1 MRNKDQIMKTISIL
15 LLLVLSIPGY
25 SQTNKEPIDYVD
37 CFIGTSNSRWMLG
50 PYAGRPFGMVQLG
63 PDNQNDG
70 WMAGY
75 EFSISNVSGFSHIHA
90 WTMCGLM
97 MMPQVQDPT
106 FKDRPVDAPYRGA
119 GASYHSRMLKETEKA
134 FPGYYAVE
142 LYDSDVKAELTATTH
157 CGFHKYTFNDDYE
170 NARILIDLLFPAEY
184 VAKLADGE
192 ITIKDKQTITG
203 YSKLIS
209 SYNEWTLHFEIR
221 FNKAFNSMNGWT
233 QREGEREG
241 VEKVKG
247 QGDLASYVTFNVKKE
262 EPLMAKVGLSLVSA
276 EGARKNLEQEL
287 EDYDWDF
294 NRAVKDAR
302 NEWNELLGRIKV
314 EGGTQ
319 EDKVKFYTNLYRSY
333 CQKQTWSD
341 VDGKYVDPFEQV
353 QQLPEGGV
361 MYGGDAFWNTF
372 WNLNTLWSLISP
384 EIMKNWVDT
393 QLELFD
399 KTGWTNNGPTGLEH
413 TGVMEVTH
421 EVVLMI
427 SAWQKGIWKGDEEK
441 LYKAVRN
448 VVTKQGEI
456 LTGTGLAGND
466 YLNVF
471 VEKGYVPYNLGR
483 KSRTDRT
490 LNYAFDFYCVAQ
502 MAKAL
507 GKYKDYDDFMKKSEY
522 WRNIFHSGKKYIVP
536 KDTLGNW
543 LNNFD
548 PLSGYSFTEGNS
560 WQYTWYIPHNVSGLI
575 DAMGGEEVFNKRL
588 ENGFRKSEKK
598 KFAAHAFDRSR
609 KKAIE
614 YYINHGNEANMQP
627 AYLFNY
633 SGKPHLTQK
642 FTRAILN
649 NFYGSTPYHGWEGDE
664 DEGQMGGWYVIS
676 AMGLFEMTGG
686 VEAKPMV
693 NLTSPLFDKVT
704 IKLDNAY
711 YLGKTFVVE
720 AKNNSEENIYIQGVK
735 LNGKKVKKPLIPFK
749 EIVNGGKLEFDM
761 GPKPAKW

>member
-90 WTMCGLM
+90 WTMCGLI

-142 LYDSDVKAELTATTH
+142 LYVKAELTATTH
-157 CGFHKYTFNDDYE
+157 CGFHKYTFNDEYD

-427 SAWQKGIWKGDEEK
+427 SAWQKRIWKGDEEK

-543 LNNFD
+543 LDNFD

-642 FTRAILN
+642 YTRAILN

-686 VEAKPMV
+686 VEANPMV
-693 NLTSPLFDKVT
+693 NLTSPLFNKVT

-711 YLGKTFVVE
+711 YLGKTFIVE

-735 LNGKKVKKPLIPFK
+735 LNGKKVKKPFIPFK